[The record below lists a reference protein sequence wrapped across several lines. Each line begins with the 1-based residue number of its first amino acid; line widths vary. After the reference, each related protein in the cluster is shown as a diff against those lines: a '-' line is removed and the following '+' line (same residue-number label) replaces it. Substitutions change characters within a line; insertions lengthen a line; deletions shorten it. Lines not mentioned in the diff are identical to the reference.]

1 MPIVLASPG
10 NEPSE
15 FESLKFYC
23 MFCNFMSILVLGKR
37 ERELDALLS
46 LSSWCHMQFVIVIF
60 PNHTQLLFLGV
71 IHANS
76 DDFGESVHLLGLVL
90 AIVTVQNSYV
100 VAHMAIECPFVR
112 AAKALASLHICTD

>member
-1 MPIVLASPG
+1 
-10 NEPSE
+10 
-15 FESLKFYC
+15 
-23 MFCNFMSILVLGKR
+23 MFCYFMSIHVLGKRERER

-60 PNHTQLLFLGV
+60 PNLFMGV

-76 DDFGESVHLLGLVL
+76 DGFGESAHLLGLVL

-100 VAHMAIECPFVR
+100 VAQKAIECQFVR

>member
-1 MPIVLASPG
+1 MLYVLLLYVHSCFG
-10 NEPSE
+10 EE
-15 FESLKFYC
+15 
-23 MFCNFMSILVLGKR
+23 I

-60 PNHTQLLFLGV
+60 PNYTQLLFLGV

-76 DDFGESVHLLGLVL
+76 DDFGESANLLGLVL
-90 AIVTVQNSYV
+90 AIVTVQNTYV
-100 VAHMAIECPFVR
+100 VAQMAIECQFLR